1 MYCPQAMYTA
11 AREKLPILYVVM
23 NNAGYAII
31 KSGTRA
37 QKGRAYETDTYL
49 GMDITGPE
57 IDFVSLANGLGLGAA
72 TASTPD
78 DVRGALTQALAHDGP
93 FLIDCRLDRAIP
105 DLPF

>member
-1 MYCPQAMYTA
+1 MYTA
-11 AREKLPILYVVM
+11 ARQSLPILYVVM

-49 GMDITGPE
+49 GMDLVSPE
-57 IDFVSLANGLGLGAA
+57 IDFVSLARGLGVAA
-72 TASTPD
+72 ASASTPD
-78 DVRGALTQALAHDGP
+78 ELQTALKQAAAHDGP
-93 FLIDCRLDRAIP
+93 FLIDCKLDRAIP